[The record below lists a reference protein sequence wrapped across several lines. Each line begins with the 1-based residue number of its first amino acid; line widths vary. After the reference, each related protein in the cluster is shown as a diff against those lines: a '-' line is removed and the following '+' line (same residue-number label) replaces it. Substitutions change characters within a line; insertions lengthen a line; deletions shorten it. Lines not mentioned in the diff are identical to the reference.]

1 MSDRVHSRGTLAARI
16 ALALLL
22 LTIYS
27 TLAVIRRVTNALR
40 DAGQLKNVVGLA
52 FGLAALAVI
61 ILLIRT
67 PALRKPKTLF
77 LVAAS
82 AALYALVIWPMD
94 SPEEKLHFI
103 EYGTVGVLWFLSL
116 PLQWSTR
123 RRYLTAAL
131 ATVASGWLDE
141 GIQALIP
148 SRYYDLRDV
157 GFNALAGLMALTLFT
172 VARALAAPSPVV
184 AAPPT

>member
-1 MSDRVHSRGTLAARI
+1 MVDPHPNVRVARV
-16 ALALLL
+16 ALAVLLL
-22 LTIYS
+22 SIYS

-40 DAGQLKNVVGLA
+40 DAGQLRTVVALA
-52 FGLAALAVI
+52 FGLAALAVVV
-61 ILLIRT
+61 LLISK
-67 PALRKPKTLF
+67 PALRRPRTLL

-82 AALYALVIWPMD
+82 TVLYALVVWPME

-103 EYGTVGVLWFLSL
+103 EYGTVGVLWFLSM
-116 PLQWSTR
+116 PVGWSTPKK
-123 RRYLTAAL
+123 YVTAAL

-172 VARALAAPSPVV
+172 AARALAG
-184 AAPPT
+184 PPRSG

>member
-1 MSDRVHSRGTLAARI
+1 MKAARI
-16 ALALLL
+16 ALAVLLVS
-22 LTIYS
+22 IYS

-40 DAGQLKNVVGLA
+40 DAGHLKTVVGIA

-61 ILLIRT
+61 ALLIRT
-67 PALRKPKTLF
+67 PALRKPKTLL

-82 AALYALVIWPMD
+82 AGLYALVVWPME

-116 PLQWSTR
+116 PVLWSTR
-123 RRYLTAAL
+123 KKYVCAAL

-172 VARALAAPSPVV
+172 VARALAAPGPVV